1 MWVEITKDKIE
12 VSDQRFDEQ
21 VFEDDRY
28 FYFGYGVTRHAA
40 EEVLDALIRKD
51 SLSSQVEDMDGHD
64 VLSTYFRNGYL
75 VCVVDKQTRNA
86 IVYRDEAGLKS
97 GYYHIGE
104 GRIAVSTNVHQLA
117 KRVHAEI
124 SRFWADC
131 FIYNYFI
138 LDGHTLYE
146 DVFEVNIGETLRFDG
161 ASGKISHHQRP
172 LPIAYQEND
181 LSEEENIRLLREKTI
196 KTHEKLAGSKNA
208 VYLSGGVDS
217 LAMLASLHEVCPDRL
232 RAVSYGVK
240 GGMQDETGY
249 AKKAADSLSCR
260 FDIVERDP
268 QDARIA
274 ADFEQKVLSCNNP
287 YDGLFLFAPEKQEE
301 GEVFFAGQDTRLH
314 TPAVSEMDLLL
325 MGKIL
330 THNVEGGV
338 KNKELVRF
346 MIEFCRRY
354 NKVTTL
360 LAAMLNPVAGLN
372 YMFFSVSPCKYK
384 KFDFSRRHIR
394 ELAEVM
400 RIAFDRE
407 YSNYR
412 DLYNYMVSKRWRKQ
426 YTNDI
431 RYMVDMGHI
440 EKTSVILPFYEP
452 ELAYFSSTIPWALA
466 TKKIQGFSKYTGK
479 PEIVDKYVLRKAFE
493 KEFSESVLLRA
504 KATSNDYLLMFNGVL
519 KKKIQD
525 ILKSDMQSPRSFLRE
540 YGYADYYQK
549 HIQDNPHCFE
559 VYRNIKTSLYLAFVT
574 LYFKNLA

>member
-1 MWVEITKDKIE
+1 MLVEVTQDKIE
-12 VSDQRFDEQ
+12 VSDQKFNEQ

-28 FYFGYGVTRHAA
+28 IYCGYGVTRHGQ
-40 EEVLDALIRKD
+40 EEVFDALIRKKSP
-51 SLSSQVEDMDGHD
+51 SLQAEDVDVHD
-64 VLSTYFRNGYL
+64 ILSTYFCNGYL
-75 VCVVDKQTRNA
+75 VCVVDKQTRNVT
-86 IVYRDEAGLKS
+86 VYRDTAGLKS
-97 GYYHIGE
+97 GYYHIGKRE
-104 GRIAVSTNVHQLA
+104 IAVSTNVHRLA

-138 LDGHTLYE
+138 LDGNTLYE

-161 ASGKISHHQRP
+161 ASGKISRQQRP
-172 LPIAYQEND
+172 LPIVYQEND
-181 LSEEENIRLLREKTI
+181 LSDEENIRLLREKTI
-196 KTHEKLAGSKNA
+196 RTHERLAGSRNA

-232 RAVSYGVK
+232 RAVSYKVK
-240 GGMQDETGY
+240 GGTQDETVY
-249 AKKAADSLSCR
+249 AQKAADSLSCR
-260 FDIVERDP
+260 FDIVERNP
-268 QDARIA
+268 QDARMT

-325 MGKIL
+325 MNKIL
-330 THNVEGGV
+330 KNNKVGGV

-346 MIEFCRRY
+346 MIEFCRKY
-354 NKVTTL
+354 NKATRPL
-360 LAAMLNPVAGLN
+360 SAMLNPVAGLN
-372 YMFFSVSPCKYK
+372 YMFFSISPCKYK
-384 KFDFSRRHIR
+384 KFDFSRRYVR

-400 RIAFDRE
+400 KITFDGDF
-407 YSNYR
+407 SNYR

-440 EKTSVILPFYEP
+440 EKTSVLLPFYEP
-452 ELAYFSSTIPWALA
+452 DLATFSSSIPWVLA
-466 TKKIQGFSKYTGK
+466 TRKVQGFSKYTGK
-479 PEIVDKYVLRKAFE
+479 TESVDKYALRKAFA
-493 KEFSESVLLRA
+493 KEFPESVLLRA
-504 KATSNDYLLMFNGVL
+504 KATSDDYLLLFNGVL

-525 ILKSDMQSPRSFLRE
+525 ILKADMQSPRSFLRE

-549 HIQDNPHCFE
+549 YIQGNPHCFE
-559 VYRNIKTSLYLAFVT
+559 VYRTIKTSLYLAFVS
-574 LYFKNLA
+574 LYFSNLT

>member
-1 MWVEITKDKIE
+1 MWVAVTKDKIE
-12 VSDQRFDEQ
+12 VSDQKFDEQ

-28 FYFGYGVTRHAA
+28 VYFGYGVTQHGI
-40 EEVLDALIRKD
+40 EEFFDALIRKKSPSVQAED
-51 SLSSQVEDMDGHD
+51 VEVHD
-64 VLSTYFRNGYL
+64 VLSRFYRNGYF
-75 VCVVDKQTRNA
+75 VCIVDKRTRDVT
-86 IVYRDEAGLKS
+86 VYRDVAGLKS

-104 GRIAVSTNVHQLA
+104 EGIFVSTNVHQLA
-117 KRVHAEI
+117 QRVHAEI

-138 LDGHTLYE
+138 LDGNTLYE
-146 DVFEVNIGETLRFDG
+146 NVFEVNIGETLRFDG
-161 ASGKISHHQRP
+161 ASGKISRQQRP

-196 KTHEKLAGSKNA
+196 RTHEKLAGGRNV

-232 RAVSYGVK
+232 RAVSYKVK
-240 GGMQDETGY
+240 GGTQDETVY
-249 AKKAADSLSCR
+249 AQKAADSLSCR
-260 FDIVERDP
+260 FDIVERNP
-268 QDARIA
+268 QDSRMA

-325 MGKIL
+325 MNKIL
-330 THNVEGGV
+330 KNNKVWGV

-346 MIEFCRRY
+346 MIEFCRKY
-354 NKVTTL
+354 NKATRPL
-360 LAAMLNPVAGLN
+360 SAMLNPVAGLN
-372 YMFFSVSPCKYK
+372 YMFFSISPCKYK
-384 KFDFSRRHIR
+384 KFDFSRLHVRK
-394 ELAEVM
+394 LAEVM
-400 RIAFDRE
+400 KITFDGNF
-407 YSNYR
+407 SNYR
-412 DLYNYMVSKRWRKQ
+412 SLYNYMVSQRWRKQ

-452 ELAYFSSTIPWALA
+452 ELASFSSTMPWSLA

-479 PEIVDKYVLRKAFE
+479 PETVDKYALRKAFAR
-493 KEFSESVLLRA
+493 EFTESVLLRA
-504 KATSNDYLLMFNGVL
+504 KATSNDYLLLFNGVL

-525 ILKSDMQSPRSFLRE
+525 ILKADMQSSRSFLRE

-549 HIQDNPHCFE
+549 HIQGNPHCFE
-559 VYRNIKTSLYLAFVT
+559 VYRTIKTSLYLAFVS
-574 LYFKNLA
+574 LYFKNLT